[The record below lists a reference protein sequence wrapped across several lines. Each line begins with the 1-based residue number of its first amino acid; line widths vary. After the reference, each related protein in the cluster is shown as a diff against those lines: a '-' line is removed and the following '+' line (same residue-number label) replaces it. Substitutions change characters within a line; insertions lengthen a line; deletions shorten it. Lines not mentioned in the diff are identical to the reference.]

1 MHFIGIDISADDFA
15 ASIFTS
21 VNKPIIS
28 EEGFDNNPSG
38 FEAFLSWLKT
48 HGISTEY
55 SIICMEATG
64 VYGEAISYWL
74 VARGFK
80 TVLEH
85 PLKVKRAFLSKGHKT
100 DKIDSKKIA
109 EYAYRHVDKLKFWTP
124 PEKIIEQIKVL
135 LSTREQFVKQR
146 TANNNALKAL
156 KRKKIQTPLANRLYK
171 DTINRLDKQIE
182 QIEKELRK
190 LIDND
195 SFFKNTVHNLEA
207 IPGVGLLLTAN
218 FLVATNGFTIE
229 MATNYKKFAAFLGVC
244 PYQYESGSSIYRKP
258 TSAKSGP
265 SRMRKLLHLA
275 SRSNMV
281 HNSSF
286 SLYASIKLSQGKNN
300 RIILNN
306 MCNKLLKIMCAIVR
320 TGKPYVNNYVSKHP
334 KFA

>member
-1 MHFIGIDISADDFA
+1 MHFIGIDISADNFA
-15 ASIFTS
+15 ASIFSS

-38 FEAFLSWLKT
+38 FETFLSWLDK
-48 HGISTEY
+48 HGILPEY
-55 SIICMEATG
+55 SVICMEATG
-64 VYGEAISYWL
+64 VYGENLSYWL

-80 TVLEH
+80 TVIEH
-85 PLKVKRAFLSKGHKT
+85 PLKVKRAFLTKGHKT

-124 PEKIIEQIKVL
+124 PAKIIEQIKVL

-156 KRKKIQTPLANRLYK
+156 KRKKIQTPLANRLYQQ
-171 DTINRLDKQIE
+171 TISRLDKQIQ
-182 QIEKELRK
+182 QIEKEIRN
-190 LIDND
+190 LIDKD
-195 SFFKNTVHNLEA
+195 SFFKNTLNNLEA

-218 FLVATNGFTIE
+218 FLVTTNGFSTE
-229 MATNYKKFAAFLGVC
+229 MATNYKKAAAFLGVC
-244 PYQYESGSSIYRKP
+244 PYQYESGTSKYRNP
-258 TSAKSGP
+258 TSVKYGP
-265 SRMRKLLHLA
+265 KRMRKLLHLA
-275 SRSNMV
+275 SRSNMA

-286 SLYASIKLSQGKNN
+286 CLYASIKSSQGKNN

-306 MCNKLLKIMCAIVR
+306 MCNKLLKIMCAIIR
-320 TGKPYVNNYVSKHP
+320 TGKPYVYNHVSKHP